1 MPGWSRGN
9 SGSREIGPE
18 TRCLDR
24 VDSAVGLRWD
34 RRLRRGTHMS
44 RRYRE
49 RVRIDDG
56 RALPNFIAMSE
67 LPQVLDST
75 DPVPLKA

>member
-1 MPGWSRGN
+1 
-9 SGSREIGPE
+9 
-18 TRCLDR
+18 
-24 VDSAVGLRWD
+24 
-34 RRLRRGTHMS
+34 MS